1 MMLAGL
7 MLLFV
12 AFVLVVI
19 TGPLVVGFIRA
30 AWGGRFARR
39 IP

>member
-1 MMLAGL
+1 MMIAGL
-7 MLLFV
+7 LLLFV
-12 AFVLVVI
+12 AFVVLVIGVQW
-19 TGPLVVGFIRA
+19 VVGFIRA